1 MLSYNPYYETYLMH
15 YGIKGR
21 SGRKPEKGYAI
32 NRNQDTKKTN
42 KTVEKAKQIVSTISK
57 NPTVQKTVSKVQNS
71 QYAKTAQ
78 KILNNHPQIT
88 QRAKEIAVDKLKD
101 IDKRDAVHAGAVVAK
116 AVVQYVDSKKEPSK
130 ARKVYNKIMGLSK
143 KIVGSI

>member
-1 MLSYNPYYETYLMH
+1 MYTNNPYYETYLMH

-21 SGRKPEKGYAI
+21 SGRKPGKSIAM
-32 NRNQDTKKTN
+32 NNTKSNT
-42 KTVEKAKQIVSTISK
+42 TAQKAKQIVSTVSK
-57 NPTVQKTVSKVQNS
+57 NPTVKKTISKVQNS

-116 AVVQYVDSKKEPSK
+116 AVVQYVDSKKEPTK
-130 ARKVYNKIMGLSK
+130 GQKVYNKIIGLTK